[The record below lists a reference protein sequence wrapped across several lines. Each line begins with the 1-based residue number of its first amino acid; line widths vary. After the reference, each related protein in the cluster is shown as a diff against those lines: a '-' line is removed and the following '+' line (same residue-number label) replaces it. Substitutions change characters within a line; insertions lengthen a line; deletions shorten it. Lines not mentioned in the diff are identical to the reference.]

1 MPSVWIRRARLR
13 VRPFLLGLA
22 LGAAPVAVAAPT
34 VEDKAAPL
42 LDRLAHAPDTGS
54 ARDLEAQLLAVW
66 TDRLSPTA
74 RLMTRRAERE
84 IGDHRYGDAVADL
97 NDTLAMQ
104 PGESELWRRLALA
117 QAEAGDDD
125 AAIRSLGGAL
135 SREPRNIFAWRDL
148 SMIEE
153 SRHDDAAAL
162 RAWQKLLE
170 LDPKTDGAQARA
182 KALDLKAN
190 GAPT

>member
-1 MPSVWIRRARLR
+1 M
-13 VRPFLLGLA
+13 RPFLLLAGLMA
-22 LGAAPVAVAAPT
+22 WPACAET
-34 VEDKAAPL
+34 DKTSAL
-42 LDRLAHAPDTGS
+42 LDRLAHAPDVAS
-54 ARDLEAQLLAVW
+54 ARDLEAQVLSVW
-66 TDRLSPTA
+66 TDALSPTV

-84 IGDHRYGDAVADL
+84 TGDHRFDDAVADM
-97 NDTLAMQ
+97 NAALAMQ
-104 PGESELWRRLALA
+104 PGASELWRRLALA

-148 SMIEE
+148 SVIEE
-153 SRHDDAAAL
+153 RRHDDAAAL
-162 RAWQKLLE
+162 RAWTRLLE
-170 LDPKTDGAQARA
+170 LDPQTAGARARA